1 MIAIY
6 KIDNMLAIYL
16 DTLPIEYMLAIY
28 YTIITARENRTPPGA
43 GKSGSQAV
51 QAESAPTCRTI
62 YAVSLTGGKSHEDD
76 RQAPGTQE
84 KGAQNE
90 SITVRAGDHHQ
101 LQRGGGAAS
110 VYTHN
115 RALRHKL
122 DKLVQERPQECVV
135 ARVSHE
141 GRAADYTIPKGWVR
155 IYPPRTAAPLTEEQ
169 KQRRREQLAS
179 IRKG

>member
-1 MIAIY
+1 MNLSLY
-6 KIDNMLAIYL
+6 
-16 DTLPIEYMLAIY
+16 EQE
-28 YTIITARENRTPPGA
+28 TIINYKEEEATAN
-43 GKSGSQAV
+43 
-51 QAESAPTCRTI
+51 
-62 YAVSLTGGKSHEDD
+62 
-76 RQAPGTQE
+76 
-84 KGAQNE
+84 
-90 SITVRAGDHHQ
+90 
-101 LQRGGGAAS
+101 

-115 RALRHKL
+115 RALRRKL
-122 DKLVQERPQECVV
+122 DKLAQECVV

>member
-1 MIAIY
+1 MT
-6 KIDNMLAIYL
+6 D
-16 DTLPIEYMLAIY
+16 
-28 YTIITARENRTPPGA
+28 RPPEH
-43 GKSGSQAV
+43 KRK
-51 QAESAPTCRTI
+51 EHR
-62 YAVSLTGGKSHEDD
+62 
-76 RQAPGTQE
+76 
-84 KGAQNE
+84 QNE

-115 RALRHKL
+115 RTLRHKL

-141 GRAADYTIPKGWVR
+141 GRAADYTIPKGWVC

>member
-1 MIAIY
+1 MNLSLY
-6 KIDNMLAIYL
+6 
-16 DTLPIEYMLAIY
+16 EQE
-28 YTIITARENRTPPGA
+28 TIINYKEEEATAN
-43 GKSGSQAV
+43 
-51 QAESAPTCRTI
+51 
-62 YAVSLTGGKSHEDD
+62 
-76 RQAPGTQE
+76 
-84 KGAQNE
+84 
-90 SITVRAGDHHQ
+90 
-101 LQRGGGAAS
+101 

-115 RALRHKL
+115 RALRRKL
-122 DKLVQERPQECVV
+122 DKLAQERPQKCVV